1 MYPWTFLFSLGKNG
15 ISWKLVYALREDV
28 LGEDDGGRKGG
39 ESEVQVNGYR
49 EMLRSGDKFFFMVMD
64 FGCTV

>member
-1 MYPWTFLFSLGKNG
+1 M
-15 ISWKLVYALREDV
+15 VYALREDV
-28 LGEDDGGRKGG
+28 LGEDDGVRKGG